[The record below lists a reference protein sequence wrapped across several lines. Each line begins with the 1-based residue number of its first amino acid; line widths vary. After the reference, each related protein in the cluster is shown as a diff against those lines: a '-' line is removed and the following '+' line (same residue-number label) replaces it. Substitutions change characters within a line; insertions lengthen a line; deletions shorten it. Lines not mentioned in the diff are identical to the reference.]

1 VGRKSLIALAIVLF
15 ALPALADAT
24 VTMNVA
30 VSGVTVM
37 NPFSITCTDTTPDAI
52 FFYYLDDK
60 YIPTAKWPV
69 TATPGPHYLLCN
81 AYVNNV
87 LDGSVA
93 ETVTV
98 VSPTSAKH

>member
-1 VGRKSLIALAIVLF
+1 MAPLALL
-15 ALPALADAT
+15 ALPALAGAT

-37 NPFSITCTDTTPDAI
+37 SPFSITCTDTTPDAI

-69 TATPGPHYLLCN
+69 TASPGAHYLLCN

-98 VSPTSAKH
+98 VAAPAAKH

>member
-1 VGRKSLIALAIVLF
+1 MKSIVLALLALL
-15 ALPALADAT
+15 ALPAFAGAT
-24 VTMNVA
+24 VMMNVA

-60 YIPTAKWPV
+60 YIPTAQWPV

-81 AYVNNV
+81 AYVNNL

-98 VSPTSAKH
+98 VAAPSVKH